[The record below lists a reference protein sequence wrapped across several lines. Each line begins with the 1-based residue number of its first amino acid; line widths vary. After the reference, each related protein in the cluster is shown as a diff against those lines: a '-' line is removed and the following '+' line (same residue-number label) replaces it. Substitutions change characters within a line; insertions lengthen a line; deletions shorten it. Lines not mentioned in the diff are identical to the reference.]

1 LTKNNLFTSS
11 FCLKQQSLPLQFSKK
26 KTRSTEQCEKG
37 KEELASEQKQS
48 VPVAEL
54 LVEAD
59 DGVLLLLAEVA
70 ALDVRAQVVDPP
82 EPAALPTPQQPC
94 TIGTPR

>member
-1 LTKNNLFTSS
+1 MSS
-11 FCLKQQSLPLQFSKK
+11 SRP
-26 KTRSTEQCEKG
+26 
-37 KEELASEQKQS
+37 AAVV

-54 LVEAD
+54 VVEAD

-82 EPAALPTPQQPC
+82 EPAALAAPQQPC
-94 TIGTPR
+94 K

>member
-1 LTKNNLFTSS
+1 M
-11 FCLKQQSLPLQFSKK
+11 
-26 KTRSTEQCEKG
+26 
-37 KEELASEQKQS
+37 

-82 EPAALPTPQQPC
+82 EPAALAAPQQPC
-94 TIGTPR
+94 SSSSSTSR